1 MRERCIIGPLVAAA
15 MRGSQ
20 PSLLTRSILP
30 KWVLG
35 NFAASWSICNPGAS
49 FCSASPSS
57 DDKKAPSSPSYM
69 AGLHA
74 HYGPGKLLG
83 KTALITGA
91 GSGIGRHTAFLF
103 AQEGASVVVADHSI
117 SAVARA
123 IDAVKEFGGKCVGKC
138 GDVSIPEDVEA
149 MVSKAEETF
158 GALHIVFNNAGILE
172 KSDYDAVSTPT
183 EVIDRTLAVNLK
195 GTMYGCRY
203 GIPAIKRAGGG
214 SVINVSSTVSLV
226 GSASPKI
233 AYTASKGGILA
244 LTRELAVFHG
254 REGVRVNALCPG
266 PLRTNLLMQHMSTKE
281 KIERLL
287 MYIPMGRFGEAAEVA
302 KAALFLASSDSSF
315 MTGASLVID
324 GGITCAFDSPC

>member
-1 MRERCIIGPLVAAA
+1 MVAL
-15 MRGSQ
+15 G
-20 PSLLTRSILP
+20 SLLCASLSHGGRPLISSSSSRVPRCLMC
-30 KWVLG
+30 
-35 NFAASWSICNPGAS
+35 NSAAPL
-49 FCSASPSS
+49 SS
-57 DDKKAPSSPSYM
+57 SSGDGGDEHEVSSHPSYM
-69 AGLHA
+69 AGMHS

-103 AQEGASVVVADHSI
+103 AQEGASVVVADYSI

-123 IDAVKEFGGKCVGKC
+123 ADAVKEFGGKCVGIC

-158 GALHIVFNNAGILE
+158 GALHVVFNNAGILE
-172 KSDYDAVSTPT
+172 KLDYDAISTPT
-183 EVIDRTLAVNLK
+183 EVIDKTLAVNLK
-195 GTMYGCRY
+195 GTIYGCRY

-233 AYTASKGGILA
+233 AYTASKGAILA

-266 PLRTNLLMQHMSTKE
+266 PLQTNLIMQHLNSTE
-281 KIERLL
+281 KVQRLL
-287 MYIPMGRFGEAAEVA
+287 KYIPMGRFGEAEEVA